1 MAKNAT
7 MAATA
12 TVRLTGCGKS
22 GWSAAGAP
30 RNSARPARAPTM
42 MAPTWPTEV
51 GNAETNKAAA
61 TASVARSRSGAS
73 DRIIVSTALATTATA
88 ATLRPCSQPE
98 PTALPSDVTP

>member
-1 MAKNAT
+1 
-7 MAATA
+7 
-12 TVRLTGCGKS
+12 
-22 GWSAAGAP
+22 
-30 RNSARPARAPTM
+30 
-42 MAPTWPTEV
+42 MAPIWPTDV

-98 PTALPSDVTP
+98 PSASPSEVTP